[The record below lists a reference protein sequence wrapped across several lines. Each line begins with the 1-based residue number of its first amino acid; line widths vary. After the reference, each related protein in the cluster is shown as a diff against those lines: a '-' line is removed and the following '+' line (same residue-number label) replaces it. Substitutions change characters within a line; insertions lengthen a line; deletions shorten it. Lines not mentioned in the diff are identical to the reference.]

1 MYKQALDKLLMQ
13 KKLPKS
19 VMLYGD
25 CTYLRDIYLEK
36 IASFYGPK
44 EDRLVYY
51 FDEYDFKSAKNFI
64 SQSSLFGNLNILII
78 KSEKN
83 IPKKELEA
91 LLKVCQANKNSYF
104 IFEYFGTSAKA
115 KDISKIFSKKFSAD
129 FVRFFKPNSYEAVN
143 FLQEYAKNILLDID
157 RYAIEVL
164 YRMQNEELSLCVKEL
179 EKLSIMKKKID
190 ARDVERYSFG
200 LGIATLDK
208 LMEQFI
214 LKKDISDIISQMQE
228 TVNSNEVFIINS
240 FENFLTQ
247 LFMFHIY
254 IKSHGTFNAKE
265 ILGYPLP
272 PQLASKRAELSIKI
286 NLSIYKRLFMELAK
300 IELTLKKSTQIDK
313 NSFFIS
319 SLIKLQSFL

>member
-1 MYKQALDKLLMQ
+1 MYKQALDKLLSE

-19 VMLYGD
+19 IMLYGD
-25 CTYLRDIYLEK
+25 CTYLIDTYLEK
-36 IASFYGPK
+36 IASFYGPR

-91 LLKVCQANKNSYF
+91 LLKVCQANENSYF

-129 FVRFFKPNSYEAVN
+129 FVRFFKPNGYEAVN
-143 FLQEYAKNILLDID
+143 FLQEYARNISLNID

-164 YRMQNEELSLCVKEL
+164 YRLQNEELSLCVKEL
-179 EKLSIMKKKID
+179 EKLSIMEKDID

-200 LGIATLDK
+200 LGVATLDK

-214 LKKDISDIISQMQE
+214 LKKDISDILNQMQE
-228 TVNSNEVFIINS
+228 MVNSNEVFIINS

-286 NLSIYKRLFMELAK
+286 KLSTYKRLFMELAK